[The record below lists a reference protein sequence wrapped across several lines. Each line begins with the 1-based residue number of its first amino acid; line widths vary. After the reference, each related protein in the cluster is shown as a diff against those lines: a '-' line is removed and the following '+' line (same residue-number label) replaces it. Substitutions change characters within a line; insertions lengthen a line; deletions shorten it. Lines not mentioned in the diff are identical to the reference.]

1 MFFLGKNTFYG
12 LCVIIPLVIVGLV
25 FVKLAEILEKVAK
38 PLGLDSYLG
47 ATLVIV
53 VAVLVL
59 LLACFLI
66 GLIVQKVLSF
76 NTFEEKVLKQVPGY
90 EIIATIVKGFGSSSN
105 TKAFPSVMI
114 DVYGS
119 GVEALGFIME
129 EHDDGLFTV
138 FVPSSPVLT
147 VGNIYIAKAEQLTL
161 LDAKGQDIADCLS
174 KWGVGSKNLKIK
186 ALKDAQSKSV

>member
-1 MFFLGKNTFYG
+1 MFFLVKNTFYG

-53 VAVLVL
+53 IAVLVM

-76 NTFEEKVLKQVPGY
+76 NTFEEKVLNQIPGY
-90 EIIATIVKGFGSSSN
+90 KIIATIAKGFGNSSD
-105 TKAFPSVMI
+105 TKAFPSVMF
-114 DVYGS
+114 DLYGS
-119 GVEALGFIME
+119 GAAVLGFIME

-147 VGNIYIAKAEQLTL
+147 IGNVYIAKAEQLSL
-161 LDAKGQDIADCLS
+161 LDAKGQDVADCLS
-174 KWGVGSKNLKIK
+174 KWGIGSKNLLIK
-186 ALKDAQSKSV
+186 KSPK

>member
-1 MFFLGKNTFYG
+1 MLFFGKNTFYG

-53 VAVLVL
+53 VAVLVI

-66 GLIVQKVLSF
+66 GLLVQKALSF
-76 NTFEEKVLKQVPGY
+76 NTFEEKVLKRVPGY
-90 EIIATIVKGFGSSSN
+90 EIIATIVKGFSSSN
-105 TKAFPSVMI
+105 DTKKFPSVMI
-114 DVYGS
+114 DLYGS
-119 GVEALGFIME
+119 GAAVLGFIME

-147 VGNIYIAKAEQLTL
+147 VGNVYIVKAEQAFL
-161 LDAKGQDIADCLS
+161 LDAKGQDVADCLS
-174 KWGVGSKNLKIK
+174 KWGVGSKKLLTNSS
-186 ALKDAQSKSV
+186 SK

>member
-1 MFFLGKNTFYG
+1 MFFWVKNTFYG

-53 VAVLVL
+53 IAVLVM

-66 GLIVQKVLSF
+66 GLIVQKALSF
-76 NTFEEKVLKQVPGY
+76 NAFEEKVLKRVPGY
-90 EIIATIVKGFGSSSN
+90 EIVATIVKGLGSSN
-105 TKAFPSVMI
+105 GTKAFPSAMI
-114 DVYGS
+114 DMYGS
-119 GVEALGFIME
+119 GAAVLGFIME

-147 VGNIYIAKAEQLTL
+147 VGNVYIVRAEQVLL
-161 LDAKGQDIADCLS
+161 LDTKGQDVADCLS
-174 KWGVGSKNLKIK
+174 KWGMGSKKLFTKGSSNN
-186 ALKDAQSKSV
+186 